1 MENLDEFN
9 YINNC
14 VYLIYI
20 MSKEIKVIFGRKKFY
35 LKKKVGYEMLLKF
48 KKVN

>member
-20 MSKEIKVIFGRKKFY
+20 MSKEIKVIFGRKKILF
-35 LKKKVGYEMLLKF
+35 KKKSGLWNVV
-48 KKVN
+48 KV